1 MLNRLLITHDHPLRK
16 HYISSDPLTS
26 PRGEINWCQTWL
38 GNTQGVRFSQFALC
52 ISRSVLLGGFSQ
64 FDFSWANFC
73 FLECQRE
80 PWVSQISSVSAYIT
94 QFKMPNT
101 HRISFPREPDTHVKF
116 SERNETQLIFTS
128 TFRLCRVSLFFQ
140 YSTAPLDTM
149 FTVSECKR
157 LVNSTWVTSRAEQV
171 YSAGLDIL
179 DIVRV
184 KITERK

>member
-1 MLNRLLITHDHPLRK
+1 MTVN
-16 HYISSDPLTS
+16 S
-26 PRGEINWCQTWL
+26 P
-38 GNTQGVRFSQFALC
+38 V
-52 ISRSVLLGGFSQ
+52 
-64 FDFSWANFC
+64 
-73 FLECQRE
+73 
-80 PWVSQISSVSAYIT
+80 PQISSVSAYNT

-101 HRISFPREPDTHVKF
+101 HRISFTWVSDTHVKF
-116 SERNETQLIFTS
+116 YFKQTFYIMRVIISPRETKHSWF
-128 TFRLCRVSLFFQ
+128 SLQPLDCVEFHCFFL

-184 KITERK
+184 KNTESKNKNDRIN